1 VSHPSI
7 FATTSPVS
15 CLLCSPQFSR
25 AMRYVKFMSLVA
37 LATSD
42 GVSVCDHL
50 ARSAAFVVVE
60 IVDGREV
67 GRKLRTRGTEACGN
81 HASFVQMLNGCD
93 AVICGGIGQGAAVSL
108 AANGVESLVAPTFAG
123 APIADALRAWIE
135 GRLATSDERV
145 CLCSH

>member
-1 VSHPSI
+1 MSYCRGMQVVRI
-7 FATTSPVS
+7 AIAT
-15 CLLCSPQFSR
+15 
-25 AMRYVKFMSLVA
+25 A
-37 LATSD
+37 D

-60 IVDGREV
+60 VNSGV
-67 GRKLRTRGTEACGN
+67 PGVRTTRARGTEACGN
-81 HASFVQMLNGCD
+81 HATFVEMLAGCD

-108 AANGVESLVAPTFAG
+108 AAHGIRTLVSPSAAG
-123 APIADALRAWIE
+123 SPIDDVVRAWIE